1 MLTGGRIVVAAAG
14 VVVLIIAAVLVVRS
28 VWWDPTSKSTPFTTS
43 SLSAGPS
50 SPPPSGADSA
60 TPSTAASGGGDA
72 GSGSGSGGDTGA
84 GSGESDAGG
93 TTTTTTTTS
102 SGGSGGSSGGTTS
115 STVPYEAT
123 TTSVNK
129 PLGSASANVT
139 LPQVK
144 GPDSAVVSAFNDG
157 MMSALVGQASKAG
170 SLKDRPGSGVR
181 IGKDVLSGLLATS
194 LTDGVGNST
203 ALAGTVVVNIQDH
216 SVITVASLFD
226 DEASGLK
233 QLVTESKKLGPEAN
247 AKFSGTN
254 LQADESTFQRWTA
267 ESAGMKVYFPQGK
280 VAPSSEGVVELTIP
294 WDSLSDVM
302 NPSIAKVVAS

>member
-1 MLTGGRIVVAAAG
+1 MLTGGRIVVAAVGAI
-14 VVVLIIAAVLVVRS
+14 VLIVAAVLVVRS
-28 VWWDPTSKSTPFTTS
+28 VWWDPTSKSSPFTPS

-50 SPPPSGADSA
+50 STAPSEASA
-60 TPSTAASGGGDA
+60 TPSTEASGGGDGGGA
-72 GSGSGSGGDTGA
+72 AGGDTG
-84 GSGESDAGG
+84 GSTGGG
-93 TTTTTTTTS
+93 TSGGETSTTATS
-102 SGGSGGSSGGTTS
+102 SGGGGSSGGTTDS
-115 STVPYEAT
+115 EKPPYVAT
-123 TTSVNK
+123 TTSVSK
-129 PLGSASANVT
+129 PLGVASANVT

-226 DEASGLK
+226 DETSGLK
-233 QLVTESKKLGPEAN
+233 RLVTESKKLGPESN
-247 AKFSGTN
+247 SKFNGTN
-254 LQADESTFQRWTA
+254 LQADETTFQRWTA
-267 ESAGMKVYFPQGK
+267 ESTGMKVYFGQGV
-280 VAPSSEGVVELTIP
+280 VAPSSEGVVDVTIP
-294 WDSLSDVM
+294 WSSLSDVM
-302 NPSIAKVVAS
+302 NPSVAKIVAS

>member
-1 MLTGGRIVVAAAG
+1 MLTGGRIVVAAVG

-28 VWWDPTSKSTPFTTS
+28 VWWDPTSKSTPFTPS

-50 SPPPSGADSA
+50 STALSGADAA
-60 TPSTAASGGGDA
+60 TPSIADSGGGD
-72 GSGSGSGGDTGA
+72 SGSGSGGAGDTGS
-84 GSGESDAGG
+84 GSGESGAGG
-93 TTTTTTTTS
+93 TTTTTTTS

-123 TTSVNK
+123 TTSVIK

-170 SLKDRPGSGVR
+170 TLKDRPGSGVR

-254 LQADESTFQRWTA
+254 LQADEATFQRWTA

>member
-28 VWWDPTSKSTPFTTS
+28 VWWDPTSKSTPFTPS

-50 SPPPSGADSA
+50 STPLSGADAA
-60 TPSTAASGGGDA
+60 TPSTADSGGGD
-72 GSGSGSGGDTGA
+72 GGSGSGGGGDPGA
-84 GSGESDAGG
+84 GSGESGAGG

-157 MMSALVGQASKAG
+157 MMSALVAQASKAG

-216 SVITVASLFD
+216 SVITVASLFN

-233 QLVTESKKLGPEAN
+233 RLVTESKKLGPEAN

-254 LQADESTFQRWTA
+254 LQAVETTFQRWTA
-267 ESAGMKVYFPQGK
+267 ESAGMKVYFAQGL